1 MSTIFSGAIFGAPLR
16 NENKTIEMKM
26 NVVVRKWN
34 RLKWKWVEEKNENE
48 DSINILPMIDI
59 IFAILS
65 FFIISSLYLTKID
78 TIKVNLPKSSTAV
91 REQNKPQIITIDNN
105 ENIYFNSNEISLTN
119 MSSLI
124 RTNIENLEEPI
135 VILRADTSVKHG
147 FIVNLLDE
155 LRKIENLKIGISTEK
170 QLSGL

>member
-1 MSTIFSGAIFGAPLR
+1 MNFVEDLRLFLYLKILR
-16 NENKTIEMKM
+16 NFMYFK
-26 NVVVRKWN
+26 
-34 RLKWKWVEEKNENE
+34 EKDETE
-48 DSINILPMIDI
+48 YSINILPMIDI

-105 ENIYFNSNEISLTN
+105 ENIYFNSREISLTN
-119 MSSLI
+119 MSSII

-155 LRKIENLKIGISTEK
+155 LRKIEHLKIGISTEK

>member
-1 MSTIFSGAIFGAPLR
+1 MNFVEDLRLFLYLKILR
-16 NENKTIEMKM
+16 NLMYFK
-26 NVVVRKWN
+26 
-34 RLKWKWVEEKNENE
+34 EKDETE
-48 DSINILPMIDI
+48 YSINILPMIDI

-78 TIKVNLPKSSTAV
+78 TIKVNLPKSSTAI

-105 ENIYFNSNEISLTN
+105 ENIYFNSREISLTN
-119 MSSLI
+119 MSSII

>member
-1 MSTIFSGAIFGAPLR
+1 MNFVEDLRLFLYLKILR
-16 NENKTIEMKM
+16 NFMYFK
-26 NVVVRKWN
+26 
-34 RLKWKWVEEKNENE
+34 EKDETE
-48 DSINILPMIDI
+48 YSINILPMIDI

-105 ENIYFNSNEISLTN
+105 ENIYFNSREISLTN
-119 MSSLI
+119 MSSII

-147 FIVNLLDE
+147 FVVNLLDE

-170 QLSGL
+170 Q

>member
-1 MSTIFSGAIFGAPLR
+1 MNFVEDLRLFLYLKILR
-16 NENKTIEMKM
+16 NFMYFK
-26 NVVVRKWN
+26 
-34 RLKWKWVEEKNENE
+34 EKDETE
-48 DSINILPMIDI
+48 YSINILPMIDI

-91 REQNKPQIITIDNN
+91 REQNKPQIITVDSN
-105 ENIYFNSNEISLTN
+105 ERIYFNSNEISLN
-119 MSSLI
+119 NIYSLI

-155 LRKIENLKIGISTEK
+155 LRKIENLKIGISTEN
-170 QLSGL
+170 Q

>member
-1 MSTIFSGAIFGAPLR
+1 MNFVEDLRLFLYLKILR
-16 NENKTIEMKM
+16 NFMYFK
-26 NVVVRKWN
+26 
-34 RLKWKWVEEKNENE
+34 EKDETE
-48 DSINILPMIDI
+48 YSINILPMIDI